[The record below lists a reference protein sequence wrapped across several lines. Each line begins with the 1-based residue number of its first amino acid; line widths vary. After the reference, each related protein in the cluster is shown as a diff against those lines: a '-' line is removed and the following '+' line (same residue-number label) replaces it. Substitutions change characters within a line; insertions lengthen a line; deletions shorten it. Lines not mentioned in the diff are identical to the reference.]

1 MFWVDSI
8 CWKGGNVNKA
18 HIVKDFDL
26 IYLDALDHREVQ
38 QLIKA
43 CVKCLEIWNS
53 LVPTYCSTR
62 VTTILKNFISKIEYS

>member
-1 MFWVDSI
+1 MFWVNSI

-26 IYLDALDHREVQ
+26 IYPNREVQ

-43 CVKCLEIWNS
+43 W
-53 LVPTYCSTR
+53 
-62 VTTILKNFISKIEYS
+62 